1 MADLKPLY
9 LNSCSTV
16 LDLIARAEMD
26 EQWSSASVL
35 PELSVG
41 GLAAHLG
48 RALLTVDAYLQGDV
62 PPKDAAQVDAAGYFL
77 AALGDHDPVTS
88 EFHQGVRQRGE
99 SAAEGGQQ
107 SVLESLGAVF
117 ERLSQMPDDMDRQI
131 AVLAGIRMGLGEYLK
146 TRLVEIAVHC
156 RDLADSVQVEP
167 PAMSDRC
174 WQVVTEVVVAVTV
187 LRNEPG
193 AVALALSRADRFPRV
208 VAF

>member
-1 MADLKPLY
+1 MADLKALY

-16 LDLIARAEMD
+16 LDLIARAEVD

-88 EFHQGVRQRGE
+88 ELHQGVRQRGE

-117 ERLSQMPDDMDRQI
+117 ERLS
-131 AVLAGIRMGLGEYLK
+131 
-146 TRLVEIAVHC
+146 
-156 RDLADSVQVEP
+156 
-167 PAMSDRC
+167 
-174 WQVVTEVVVAVTV
+174 
-187 LRNEPG
+187 
-193 AVALALSRADRFPRV
+193 
-208 VAF
+208 